1 LSENGR
7 ILTFQGHPE
16 MSVELARALMESE
29 SLYTR
34 GLSEMEKRK
43 LVDGAE
49 GVHDG
54 VAVWR
59 RVLEWVGEEQ
69 AGV

>member
-1 LSENGR
+1 
-7 ILTFQGHPE
+7 

-59 RVLEWVGEEQ
+59 RVLEWVGEDQ
-69 AGV
+69 TGV

>member
-1 LSENGR
+1 LSETGR

-16 MSVELARALMESE
+16 MSVELARALIESE
-29 SLYTR
+29 SVYTK

-43 LVDGAE
+43 LRDGAE

-59 RVLEWVGEEQ
+59 RVLEWVGEERN
-69 AGV
+69 GV